1 MVLARNLERDIFIFN
16 LSIVEELLALC
27 QLVCAVQAVSEH
39 FQEYHFIFHLTVG
52 CREGQQS
59 ILTQHY
65 FQECIRCKDNKEKL
79 RIIEN

>member
-1 MVLARNLERDIFIFN
+1 MVLARNWERDIFIFN

-27 QLVCAVQAVSEH
+27 QLVCAVQAISEQ
-39 FQEYHFIFHLTVG
+39 FQDYHFIFHLTVG